1 MASSTAQTEPTAP
14 QAASAAASDAAS
26 PAGDAGA
33 VAAAADAGEK
43 SAAARARIRR
53 GIVATLVGGMFW
65 GLNGT
70 ASKWLMETYAI
81 DPLWLVCLR
90 ELAACWLFLAAAA
103 ATGKGREQLRGV
115 WSSPRDLL
123 AILGVSLGAIL
134 FSQVAYLEAISWTNS
149 ATATIMQSLGMG
161 LVLVY
166 VCVSHRR
173 RPRKREVFGL
183 ALAFAGTYLVATGGN
198 PAQLNLPVEGFAWGL
213 ACACAS
219 ACLAILPAKPM
230 AKWGNFTV
238 NGLAFLASG
247 LIIAAVYRPWEHMP
261 ALDAAGVAML
271 AACVVVG
278 TFGAYALYLQGV
290 KDAGSLRASLLGTIE
305 PVTATV
311 ATVAWLGTTFSPAE
325 FVGFAMILAM
335 VYLTA

>member
-1 MASSTAQTEPTAP
+1 MGSNSATAPTA
-14 QAASAAASDAAS
+14 
-26 PAGDAGA
+26 
-33 VAAAADAGEK
+33 EN
-43 SAAARARIRR
+43 RARVRR
-53 GIVATLVGGMFW
+53 GMVATLAGGLLW

-70 ASKWLMETYAI
+70 ASKWLMDTYAI

-90 ELAACWLFLAAAA
+90 ELAACWLFFAAAA
-103 ATGKGREQLRGV
+103 ATQQGREQLTGV
-115 WSSPRDLL
+115 WRSPRDLL
-123 AILGVSLGAIL
+123 AIFGVSLGAIL

-161 LVLVY
+161 MVLVY
-166 VCVSHRR
+166 VCLSRR
-173 RPRKREVFGL
+173 RPPRRREVFGL
-183 ALAFAGTYLVATGGN
+183 ALALVGTFLVATGGN
-198 PAQLNLPVEGFAWGL
+198 PSQLSLPAMGLFWGL

-219 ACLAILPAKPM
+219 ACLSVLPAKPM

-238 NGLAFLASG
+238 NGIAFLMSG
-247 LIIAAVYRPWEHMP
+247 SIIAVFYRPWEHMP
-261 ALDAAGVAML
+261 ALDGAGIAML
-271 AACVVVG
+271 AACVVLG

-290 KDAGSLRASLLGTIE
+290 HDAGSLRASLLGTIE

-311 ATVAWLGTTFSPAE
+311 ATVVCLGTTFSPAD